1 MSKTIPIALLEHK
14 AQAATTL
21 CDIIRIGPVAGGAVY
36 GFASLDRD
44 VVYDDGDGE
53 VTYYAHTGI
62 NASAQMAAADIMVDG
77 AEVETLVATY
87 TVPGVTQ
94 DAVDRGIFDKA
105 PFVIYRVNY
114 EDLTQGHEV
123 IASGTIGEQ
132 AIKIGGVAILEPRGL
147 SQQMMQSVVE
157 LDSLTCR
164 VKKFG
169 SQPGDERFPCG
180 YDLAAE
186 WVSFTVSEVGLEPTR
201 QFRALELV
209 EADDYFAPGIV
220 EWETGDNAG
229 QVVEIEQYNAQAD
242 VYVSVL
248 NFEQSDIDDEGG
260 HAWSAF
266 GGAAL
271 VTTWAAFGL
280 QSLRLDGAGD
290 YISAPDSDDWHF
302 GAGEFTAELRVRFS
316 GAPANAFLI
325 GQWGATAAEQA
336 WVLYLNGNVLTFLF
350 REASGGGTRT
360 ATAAWAPAALTAYH
374 VAVSRDAAGV
384 VRIFV
389 DGAIIASASLPQP
402 MNNGTATLNIGANA
416 AIGGGYDLNGWV
428 DAVAICRG
436 DALYTAAFAPPT
448 TAPTNLTGGLV
459 TLQFTLPD
467 AIAAGDTGRLRRDCS
482 RAWSGHNSCETYFG
496 AGKGL
501 RFRGEPYIPVGEP
514 AMIPGASA

>member
-1 MSKTIPIALLEHK
+1 MSKTIPVTLLEHK

-44 VVYDDGDGE
+44 VVYNDGDGE
-53 VTYYAHTGI
+53 VRYYAHTGI

-114 EDLTQGHEV
+114 EKLTQGHEV

-132 AIKIGGVAILEPRGL
+132 TIKIGGVAILEPRGL

-169 SQPGDERFPCG
+169 SQSGDERFPCG

-209 EADDYFAPGIV
+209 EADGYFAPGIV

-229 QVVEIEQYNAQAD
+229 QIVEIEQYNAQAD

-248 NFEQSDIDDEGG
+248 NFEQPDIDDEGG
-260 HAWSAF
+260 HAWAAF

-280 QSLRLDGAGD
+280 QSLRLDGVGD
-290 YISAPDSDDWHF
+290 YISAPDSDDWNF
-302 GAGEFTAELRVRFS
+302 GAGEFTVELRVRFS
-316 GAPANAFLI
+316 GEPSSVFFI
-325 GQWGATAAEQA
+325 GQWGATAAQQC
-336 WVLYLNGNVLTFLF
+336 WLLYMDGNTLTFSF
-350 REASGGGTRT
+350 RGASGVGTYTAGGS
-360 ATAAWAPAALTAYH
+360 WFPAALTAYH
-374 VAVSRDAAGV
+374 LAVSRDAAGV

-389 DGAIIASASLPQP
+389 DGAIVASASLPQT
-402 MNNGTATLNIGANA
+402 MNNATATLNIG
-416 AIGGGYDLNGWV
+416 GGALGAGYDLNGWV
-428 DAVAICRG
+428 DAVAVCRG
-436 DALYTAAFAPPT
+436 DALYTAAFTPPT
-448 TAPTNLTGGLV
+448 TAPTNLAGGLV

-496 AGKGL
+496 ASKGL
-501 RFRGEPYIPVGEP
+501 HFRGEPYIPVGEP